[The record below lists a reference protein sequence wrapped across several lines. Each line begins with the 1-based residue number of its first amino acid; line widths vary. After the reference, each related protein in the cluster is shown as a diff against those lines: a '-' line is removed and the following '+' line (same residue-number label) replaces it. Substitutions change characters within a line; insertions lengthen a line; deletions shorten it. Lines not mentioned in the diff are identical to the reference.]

1 MVSVERN
8 VHYNNSGSSAPRIEG
23 ENDIIIEMMADSPKD
38 TVPAVPLNV
47 PTIIEPPM
55 APTTPP
61 EHQQIEAI
69 TSKCIQKPSQ

>member
-1 MVSVERN
+1 
-8 VHYNNSGSSAPRIEG
+8 
-23 ENDIIIEMMADSPKD
+23 MADSPKD
-38 TVPAVPLNV
+38 TVPAVPPNV

-69 TSKCIQKPSQ
+69 TSKHIQKPSQ